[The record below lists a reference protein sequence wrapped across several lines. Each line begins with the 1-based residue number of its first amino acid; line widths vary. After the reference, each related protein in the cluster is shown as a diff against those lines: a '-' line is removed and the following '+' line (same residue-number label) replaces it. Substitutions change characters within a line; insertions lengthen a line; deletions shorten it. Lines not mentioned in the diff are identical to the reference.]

1 MGGQVRLSRLQL
13 CVWDNRCFRALEGAL
28 NPEGALKPGRTHA
41 GPQEYLRAMGRADMS
56 DGACGHVNADMSALT
71 TAETSASGGG
81 HVQPFFTLNHL
92 TVPVT
97 FLSAMFLFPH
107 GAHAHTK
114 RHEHPVTTRTSP

>member
-81 HVQPFFTLNHL
+81 ARTALLHVEPLD
-92 TVPVT
+92 
-97 FLSAMFLFPH
+97 SARDLLVSH
-107 GAHAHTK
+107 VSVST
-114 RHEHPVTTRTSP
+114 RRTCTHEKT